1 VKPSSVVYALAAAG
15 AAAAEAQALTARIA
29 SDMTGTYAY
38 LCEFVGDTVHQVGG
52 DLGRTVERW
61 GL

>member
-1 VKPSSVVYALAAAG
+1 MKPSSVVYALAAAG
-15 AAAAEAQALTARIA
+15 AAAAEAQALAARITSDLTGMYA
-29 SDMTGTYAY
+29 S
-38 LCEFVGDTVHQVGG
+38 LWEFVGDTVHQVGG

>member
-1 VKPSSVVYALAAAG
+1 MKPSNLFYALAAAG
-15 AAAAEAQALTARIA
+15 AATAEAQALAARIA
-29 SDMTGTYAY
+29 SDLTGTYAS

>member
-1 VKPSSVVYALAAAG
+1 MKPSSLLYALAATG
-15 AAAAEAQALTARIA
+15 TAAAEAQALAARVTSDLIGMYA
-29 SDMTGTYAY
+29 S